1 MRKVELR
8 RPIHHSGSKQLLL
21 TLSKY
26 NVELSSE
33 WVPKGRLALCVS
45 IRWCDACILHK
56 WCVKNCMCS
65 HHRRWLADCIWETFP
80 YIYLFSVYIVW
91 MRKLTNLPNT
101 RLSYLPMW
109 TIDGKSC
116 SSHITLHLHPNDA
129 NKVTVCR
136 RIHSEVLIHFVCW
149 IFFYT
154 ITSCWSHVLHRVVR
168 LKTDA
173 STTLWITSFISRY
186 AAWCCCS
193 PVARWVKT
201 HPHIQFN
208 GAHFRRSMSKFAFN
222 IPYTQRAR
230 A

>member
-91 MRKLTNLPNT
+91 MRKLANLPNT

-109 TIDGKSC
+109 TIRRQELQLT
-116 SSHITLHLHPNDA
+116 HITLHLHPNDA

-136 RIHSEVLIHFVCW
+136 RIHFEVLIHFVCW

-154 ITSCWSHVLHRVVR
+154 ITSCWSHVLHRVVW

-193 PVARWVKT
+193 PVGKMGEDTST
-201 HPHIQFN
+201 HTVQ
-208 GAHFRRSMSKFAFN
+208 RRSLSTFDV
-222 IPYTQRAR
+222 
-230 A
+230 